1 MRDQIVAAVK
11 ETCQD
16 CTFTVHHIQDVQL
29 TCCSNR
35 LDTLAIK
42 ATISSSEN
50 LTLDAIL
57 TTIQQ
62 WVASKPTLPGGDSVS
77 RMSTVELDKNDI
89 VYAKCASPDLESQ
102 QEDNEDEEDEEIK
115 GDEEDEEV
123 KGDSSQTT
131 YNVVIAL
138 LVVVI
143 AVVLA
148 VVIAGIVIQ
157 RYLKKKKGSHTLGR

>member
-11 ETCQD
+11 ETCQY

-42 ATISSSEN
+42 ATISSSED

-62 WVASKPTLPGGDSVS
+62 WVASKPTLPGGDSVL
-77 RMSTVELDKNDI
+77 RVSTVQLDNNNI

-102 QEDNEDEEDEEIK
+102 QEDK
-115 GDEEDEEV
+115 GDEGNGSRTAD
-123 KGDSSQTT
+123 
-131 YNVVIAL
+131 NVVIAL
-138 LVVVI
+138 FVIVI
-143 AVVLA
+143 AVVVVLA
-148 VVIAGIVIQ
+148 VVIAGIMIR

>member
-11 ETCQD
+11 ETCQY

-35 LDTLAIK
+35 LDTLAIQ
-42 ATISSSEN
+42 ATISSSED

-62 WVASKPTLPGGDSVS
+62 WVASKPTLPGGDSVL
-77 RMSTVELDKNDI
+77 RVSTVQLDKNDI

-102 QEDNEDEEDEEIK
+102 QEDE
-115 GDEEDEEV
+115 
-123 KGDSSQTT
+123 GDSSRTT
-131 YNVVIAL
+131 DNVVIAL
-138 LVVVI
+138 FVIVI
-143 AVVLA
+143 AVVVVLA
-148 VVIAGIVIQ
+148 AVIAGIMIQ